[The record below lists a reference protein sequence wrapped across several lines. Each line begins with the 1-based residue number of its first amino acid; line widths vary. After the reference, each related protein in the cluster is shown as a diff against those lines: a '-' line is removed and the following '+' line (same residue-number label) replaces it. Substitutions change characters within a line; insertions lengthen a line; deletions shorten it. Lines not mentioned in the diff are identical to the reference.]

1 MIKSIEQKLF
11 LLKNIQLN
19 KNIILIKKHVTN
31 DKINIKIRLNL
42 NKKKKTTTDKA
53 LKQRIIKIFRFLL
66 RTFLTIKQ

>member
-42 NKKKKTTTDKA
+42 NKKKNNN
-53 LKQRIIKIFRFLL
+53 
-66 RTFLTIKQ
+66 

>member
-42 NKKKKTTTDKA
+42 NKKKTTTDKA

>member
-42 NKKKKTTTDKA
+42 NKKKTTTDKA
-53 LKQRIIKIFRFLL
+53 LKQKIIKIFRFLL

>member
-1 MIKSIEQKLF
+1 MQRKWKKMIKSIEQKLF

-42 NKKKKTTTDKA
+42 NKKKQQ
-53 LKQRIIKIFRFLL
+53 LIKLWN
-66 RTFLTIKQ
+66 KE